1 MWSGDLGVFDNKE
14 RKNGKNNE
22 LQEKAATGLEEGE
35 RDASS
40 ETISGDLTLWLS
52 ARRHKSQIGRTTDTH
67 GQMKAPPRAMK
78 VTPCDVDNGSQ

>member
-1 MWSGDLGVFDNKE
+1 MTSRGEKNEKNK
-14 RKNGKNNE
+14 E
-22 LQEKAATGLEEGE
+22 LQEKAAGGWRKEERE

-52 ARRHKSQIGRTTDTH
+52 ARRHKSQIGRTHTDTH

-78 VTPCDVDNGSQ
+78 VTPWDVDNGSQ